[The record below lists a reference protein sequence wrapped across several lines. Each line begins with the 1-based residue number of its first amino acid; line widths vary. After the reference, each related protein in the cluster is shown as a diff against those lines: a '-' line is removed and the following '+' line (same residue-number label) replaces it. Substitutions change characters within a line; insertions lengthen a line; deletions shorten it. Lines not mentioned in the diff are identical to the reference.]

1 MEGLIILVL
10 ILLFFGARRVPQLGR
25 SLGSGIREFRKETAA
40 PGAASEDDKGRIE
53 QPDDE
58 EEGDGTPRAQQKP
71 SGE

>member
-40 PGAASEDDKGRIE
+40 GSSDDKGKLER
-53 QPDDE
+53 PDDGE
-58 EEGDGTPRAQQKP
+58 EDDRTPRAQQKP
-71 SGE
+71 SGQ

>member
-40 PGAASEDDKGRIE
+40 GASRDEGELER
-53 QPDDE
+53 PDDGE
-58 EEGDGTPRAQQKP
+58 EDDGTPRAQRKP
-71 SGE
+71 SGG